1 MDLSNRTN
9 GQAGI
14 PAHEAMQPQITKERL
29 LDLSHTLE
37 EYKRGKRTLETRI
50 IDAEQMWKLRHW
62 EQIRKRDVGD
72 PEPTSAWLV
81 NAILSKHSDAM
92 DAYPQPICLPREEGD
107 KAEAKML
114 SAVLPV
120 VLQQNEFE
128 QTWSDVWWYK
138 LKAGTG
144 AYGVFWDASRLGG
157 LGDITVRKVDI
168 LNLFWEPGITDIQNS
183 RYLFHVELVDDEL
196 LAQQYPQ
203 TADKPGGDKAVV
215 SRYVYD
221 EAIDTTKKSAVI
233 DVYYKVRRDGKTI
246 LHYMKYVGET
256 LLFSTEDN
264 PDYMNRGFYAHGRYP
279 FVFDALF
286 PEEGYPN
293 CGYGYVDLCR
303 DPQKFI
309 DIMNN
314 CFIKNT
320 IVSATPR
327 WFIRTDGGINEE
339 EYADMTKTFVHV
351 TGSINQ
357 DSISQIVQ
365 QPLSDIYV
373 SLMQLKI
380 DELKQTSGNR
390 DVNNG
395 SSSAGVTAASAIAAL
410 QEAGNGLSRDMIAA
424 SYRAYREVIDLCIEL
439 IREFYDAPRTFRILG
454 DRGSMEFITYSN
466 KGLQPQALGV
476 DFGVD
481 MGYRLPV
488 FDIEVEAQK
497 ESAYTTATY
506 NELAVQLFQMGVF
519 NPQMTDQALMMLEMM
534 DFKGKDAL
542 IQKIQQNGTIY
553 QMLIQYMQMALTLAA
568 KYEPALVA
576 GLSQQITGTMGGLH
590 TGAGMAGP
598 PVGGGISAMGDQATG
613 TPVSEHAF
621 VSKARQTAQD
631 SVRPR

>member
-1 MDLSNRTN
+1 MDLTNRTD

-14 PAHEAMQPQITKERL
+14 PASEVIQPQITKERL

-37 EYKRGKRTLETRI
+37 EYKRGKNTLERRI

-62 EQIRKRDVGD
+62 EQIRKKDVGD

-114 SAVLPV
+114 SSVLPV

-144 AYGVFWDASRLGG
+144 VYGVFWDTSKLGG
-157 LGDITVRKVDI
+157 LGDITVRKIDI

-183 RYLFHVELVDDEL
+183 RYLFHVELVDDDL

-203 TADKPGGDKAVV
+203 LADKLKGDKAVV

-221 EAIDTTKKSAVI
+221 EAIDTTGKSAVI
-233 DVYYKVRRDGKTI
+233 DVYYKIQRGGKTI
-246 LHYMKYVGET
+246 LHYIKYVGET
-256 LLFSTEDN
+256 LLFSTEGN
-264 PDYMNRGFYAHGRYP
+264 PDYADRGIYAHGRYP

-293 CGYGYVDLCR
+293 CGYGYVDLCK

-309 DIMNN
+309 DVMNN

-320 IVSATPR
+320 VVAATPR
-327 WFIRTDGGINEE
+327 WFVRADGGINET
-339 EYADMTKTFVHV
+339 EYADMTKPFVHV

-395 SSSAGVTAASAIAAL
+395 STSAGVTAASAIAAL

-454 DRGSMEFITYSN
+454 DRGTMEFITYSN
-466 KGLQPQALGV
+466 HGLQPQALGM

-497 ESAYTTATY
+497 ESSYTIATY
-506 NELAVQLFQMGVF
+506 NELAVQLFQLGVF
-519 NPQMTDQALMMLEMM
+519 NPQMTDQALMMLDMM

-542 IQKIQQNGTIY
+542 VQKIQQNGTIY
-553 QMLIQYMQMALTLAA
+553 QMLTQYMQLALTLAA

-576 GLSQQITGTMGGLH
+576 GLSQQITGTMGGIH
-590 TGAGMAGP
+590 TGAGVAGSSF
-598 PVGGGISAMGDQATG
+598 GGGISAMGDQATG
-613 TPVSEHAF
+613 APKQEHAF

-631 SVRPR
+631 SARPR